1 MENIFRQAFS
11 LSGPYWG
18 WMKLSIWNSRH
29 FPRESEGEIQGRKKK
44 GIFSGKGIVWLY
56 NYLFLNEI
64 SIESVFPFFFWL
76 PLLWDTYFGKTET
89 HFIIILEEV
98 AETEDIVVYA
108 KFSSGWEYTTIWAW
122 ENESGKNAF
131 SDFTEPRITSVDM
144 NMYEI
149 GEEAGSILIKNLAH
163 PNLRIQTFT
172 SEPCIFERETT

>member
-1 MENIFRQAFS
+1 MKYQWKAFS
-11 LSGPYWG
+11 
-18 WMKLSIWNSRH
+18 
-29 FPRESEGEIQGRKKK
+29 
-44 GIFSGKGIVWLY
+44 IFSFY
-56 NYLFLNEI
+56 
-64 SIESVFPFFFWL
+64 FPFH
-76 PLLWDTYFGKTET
+76 GT
-89 HFIIILEEV
+89 HALEKQKHISSLFVEEV

-108 KFSSGWEYTTIWAW
+108 KFPSSWEYTTIWDW

-131 SDFTEPRITSVDM
+131 SVFTEPRITSVDM

>member
-1 MENIFRQAFS
+1 
-11 LSGPYWG
+11 
-18 WMKLSIWNSRH
+18 MKKLFTILVVLALSIS
-29 FPRESEGEIQGRKKK
+29 
-44 GIFSGKGIVWLY
+44 
-56 NYLFLNEI
+56 LFC
-64 SIESVFPFFFWL
+64 
-76 PLLWDTYFGKTET
+76 TGATEMAEVK
-89 HFIIILEEV
+89 EEV
-98 AETEDIVVYA
+98 EETEETEDIVVYI
-108 KFSSGWEYTTIWAW
+108 KVPSGWEYTTIWAW